1 MPASEYKGSVTLI
14 SGLTQKN
21 NGDFP
26 LLDASQV
33 QYKTEEGSSGGWK
46 SIEEKIDEIAEATG
60 NPDVMTDE
68 ELNDLWDSIFG
79 TQE

>member
-1 MPASEYKGSVTLI
+1 MAGT
-14 SGLTQKN
+14 
-21 NGDFP
+21 
-26 LLDASQV
+26 
-33 QYKTEEGSSGGWK
+33 
-46 SIEEKIDEIAEATG
+46 IEEKIDEIAEATG